1 MEQEK
6 KYYDLKVEKKSKRMM
21 VVEYNCSECDGVNVL
36 ELTHEGLFYD
46 HYCESETP
54 EQIEGQCGNCP
65 YEGTQSRVFLV
76 TDLTDDELINKYESK
91 KVHS

>member
-1 MEQEK
+1 MNAK
-6 KYYDLKVEKKSKRMM
+6 DRSTRNV
-21 VVEYNCSECDGVNVL
+21 VVEYNCSECDEVNVL

-91 KVHS
+91 EVHS